1 MLSITTT
8 VVPATVGPAELPAR
22 RTYVH
27 DAELD
32 DDQELSVGMR
42 VEIVDEAGRYFAGTV
57 TGREGQRWQLTL
69 ARWAVGSAP
78 ALSMGA
84 PCRSARH
91 PHPARDP
98 GHRESTPSPYPP
110 PPPDDPPPGGV
121 LTGRQAGAP

>member
-69 ARWAVGSAP
+69 GPVGSR
-78 ALSMGA
+78 LG
-84 PCRSARH
+84 
-91 PHPARDP
+91 P
-98 GHRESTPSPYPP
+98 GVVDGCTMSER
-110 PPPDDPPPGGV
+110 
-121 LTGRQAGAP
+121 